1 MSHQTTVHLKISAG
15 HDLEFM
21 SNSRRLSEA
30 LSIPVN
36 EDFTLTDLNAV
47 SWFQEHESLLIEY
60 FNATVLAVIADTL
73 RETVD
78 LYNLEQV
85 VEYRPNDVITLT
97 IQHWG

>member
-1 MSHQTTVHLKISAG
+1 MSHQTTVHLQIAAG

-60 FNATVLAVIADTL
+60 FSAAVLAVIDVTL

-78 LYNLEQV
+78 LYNLENV
-85 VEYRPNDVITLT
+85 VDYKPTDVITLS
-97 IQHWG
+97 IHHWG